1 MVMYMYEEAL
11 SLLEKINK
19 LGFEA
24 YIVGGFVRDRY
35 LGIESNDIDIC
46 TNMPVTEAQKYFIVT
61 DITNYGTYKINNYEI
76 AIFRKDLYHNS
87 RYPDIIYVK
96 TLGEDLLR
104 RDFTINTLCI
114 DSKGN
119 YIDKLG
125 AIKDLDLKIIK
136 TIKDSDT
143 SFREDPLR
151 IIRALRLQFDL
162 HFNLSSDIIESIER
176 NKHLLNTINEKRL
189 YKEIAK
195 AKNKDK
201 LIEVIKSER
210 ESN

>member
-96 TLGEDLLR
+96 TLGEDLL
-104 RDFTINTLCI
+104 T
-114 DSKGN
+114 
-119 YIDKLG
+119 
-125 AIKDLDLKIIK
+125 A
-136 TIKDSDT
+136 
-143 SFREDPLR
+143 
-151 IIRALRLQFDL
+151 
-162 HFNLSSDIIESIER
+162 HNL
-176 NKHLLNTINEKRL
+176 
-189 YKEIAK
+189 
-195 AKNKDK
+195 
-201 LIEVIKSER
+201 
-210 ESN
+210 